1 MEKRYILF
9 QFYWLKS
16 SLRGI
21 VLEAQPKHLKFRSY
35 NIIYKSHD
43 FIVDP
48 GGCIL
53 ITTSC

>member
-21 VLEAQPKHLKFRSY
+21 VLEAQPETLKA
-35 NIIYKSHD
+35 
-43 FIVDP
+43 
-48 GGCIL
+48 
-53 ITTSC
+53 